1 MCHGEDGRSPTVTGL
16 SMYPPAPALNAAHV
30 QQYSDAE
37 LFWITK
43 NGIRLTGMPGFGKVY
58 SDEQIWDIAHFIRSL
73 GTVRSSSSRSPV
85 ASLAARTSSSKK

>member
-1 MCHGEDGRSPTVTGL
+1 MTGL
-16 SMYPPAPALNAAHV
+16 SMYPPAPPLDATPI

-58 SDEQIWDIAHFIRSL
+58 SDQQIWHIVHFIRSL
-73 GTVRSSSSRSPV
+73 DRGHS
-85 ASLAARTSSSKK
+85 TSSNNPVSLPPTIL

>member
-16 SMYPPAPALNAAHV
+16 SMYPPAPALDAAPI

-58 SDEQIWDIAHFIRSL
+58 SDEQIWQS
-73 GTVRSSSSRSPV
+73 
-85 ASLAARTSSSKK
+85 RTSSEVSVQDAPRALIIL